1 MYLGAKIF
9 DDLPIEVRKHCKE
22 NNFNSILKNHFKFIL
37 ILLKVLY
44 VLLSILVYLSTY
56 PTQCLQSLTFIGCGI
71 PGASCPR
78 NVLLILPC
86 YWSTSSNSECEFWSC
101 IFDFYRNHKKSIKNN
116 KK

>member
-9 DDLPIEVRKHCKE
+9 DDLPVEVRKHCKG

-56 PTQCLQSLTFIGCGI
+56 PTQCFT
-71 PGASCPR
+71 
-78 NVLLILPC
+78 
-86 YWSTSSNSECEFWSC
+86 
-101 IFDFYRNHKKSIKNN
+101 IFDFYRLWNTRRIVSQKCSSNSTMLLEHQ
-116 KK
+116 